1 MNGADI
7 LVIIF
12 VAALV
17 AAAVVI
23 MIRNKRGGKH
33 SCGCDCSNCMGC
45 ANDHNRSSDR

>member
-17 AAAVVI
+17 AAAITI
-23 MIRNKRGGKH
+23 MIRNKCKGKH
-33 SCGCDCSNCMGC
+33 SCGCDCSDCIGC
-45 ANDHNRSSDR
+45 PKNPKEP